1 MTMGETEIVSVNAE
15 AHSGAVVVSPQGDVD
30 MSRSPV
36 LRQSL
41 HDVQARKPQ
50 RLVINLEHVDYMDSS
65 GLATLVEAMR
75 AAKGADTKMVLCG
88 MNDKVR
94 AIFEIARLH
103 HFFTIVDSLDQAV
116 QV

>member
-1 MTMGETEIVSVNAE
+1 MGETEIVSVNTQALD
-15 AHSGAVVVSPQGDVD
+15 GAVLVCPRGDVD

-36 LRQSL
+36 LRQTL
-41 HDVQARKPQ
+41 HDVQSRKP
-50 RLVINLEHVDYMDSS
+50 RRVVVDLAEVDYMDSS

-75 AAKGADTKMVLCG
+75 AAKASNTRMVLCG

-103 HFFTIVDSLDQAV
+103 HFFTIVDSVDQATDA
-116 QV
+116 

>member
-1 MTMGETEIVSVNAE
+1 MGDPEIVSVNAD
-15 AHSGAVVVSPQGDVD
+15 ATSGAMIVAPRGDVD

-41 HDVQARKPQ
+41 RDVQGGSPAR
-50 RLVINLEHVDYMDSS
+50 VVVNLSDVDYMDSS

-75 AAKGADTKMVLCG
+75 AAKGANTKMILCG

-103 HFFTIVDSLDQAV
+103 HFFTIVDSVDQAV
-116 QV
+116 EA